1 VELEEQLAQLQTMY
15 PQGALALL
23 GTVGVLSTQQIQE
36 KQVVVVSGRV
46 RIHDLENQSVL
57 YDTAE
62 VEAVASGATL
72 LEAREEAFRRFGS
85 MASYLVRDFLF
96 KR

>member
-1 VELEEQLAQLQTMY
+1 MELEEQLAQLKNLY
-15 PQGALALL
+15 PQGALAFL
-23 GTVGVLSTQQIQE
+23 GTVGVVTNQQIRD
-36 KQVVVVSGRV
+36 KQVVVASGRV
-46 RIHDLENQSVL
+46 RIHDLETQSVL
-57 YDTAE
+57 YDTDE

-85 MASYLVRDFLF
+85 IASYLVRAFLF